1 MQDRATPI
9 THRLRIMK
17 VSLVI
22 SVYKNTEALKVVLD
36 GLRFQSYQNFEVV
49 ITEDGESEA
58 MALFVNQYD
67 QTRPLLHLTQP
78 DEGWRKNKAL
88 NNAIRKSTGDYLI
101 FIDGDCVPHHA
112 FIENH
117 IRLAE
122 PKGIV
127 AGKRVKLGPAYS
139 RLLLDGIGALPML
152 ERRFVREFSKMRSD
166 GVKFYEEGF
175 YFNPEGLLSFIP
187 KLRTMTRLK
196 GCNMSF
202 YRSAIEEING
212 FDEDYKLP
220 AVGEDA
226 DLTWRFK
233 GLGYHLVSARNLAVQ
248 YHLDHKENWT
258 DQSENRLL
266 MESKMMSR
274 AFVCKN
280 GLRKL

>member
-1 MQDRATPI
+1 
-9 THRLRIMK
+9 MK

-49 ITEDGESEA
+49 ITEDGESDA
-58 MALFVNQYD
+58 MASFVSQYN

-88 NNAIRKSTGDYLI
+88 NNAIRKCSGDYLI
-101 FIDGDCVPHHA
+101 FIDGDCVLHHA

-117 IRLAE
+117 IRLAT

-127 AGKRVKLGPAYS
+127 AGKRVKLGPGYS
-139 RLLLDGIGALPML
+139 QRLMDNITVLPALQKG
-152 ERRFVREFSKMRSD
+152 FIREFNKMRSD

-175 YFNPEGLLSFIP
+175 YFDPAGLLSFIP
-187 KLRTMTRLK
+187 KLRTMNRLK

-202 YRSAIEEING
+202 YRSAIEAING

-248 YHLDHKENWT
+248 YHLHHKENWT

-266 MESKMMSR
+266 MESKMKSSM
-274 AFVCKN
+274 FVCKN